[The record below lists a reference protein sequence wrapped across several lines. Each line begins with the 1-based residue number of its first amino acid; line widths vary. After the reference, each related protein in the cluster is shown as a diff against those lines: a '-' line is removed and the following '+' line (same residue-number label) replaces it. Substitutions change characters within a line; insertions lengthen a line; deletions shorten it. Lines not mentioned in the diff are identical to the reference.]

1 VHNESAQPWA
11 AAPDGARERAAG
23 ADAGEVGSDAES
35 RGGQPPDIASSD
47 AGV

>member
-1 VHNESAQPWA
+1 
-11 AAPDGARERAAG
+11 
-23 ADAGEVGSDAES
+23 VGSDADS